1 MRKLARM
8 ISISLF
14 HFPKL
19 SAAVKDNIS
28 HDLAEILV
36 FSLKECLQKKNKKSR
51 LEELVHG
58 WSFVNVIVASY
69 CSGL

>member
-36 FSLKECLQKKNKKSR
+36 FSLKEYLQKKNKK
-51 LEELVHG
+51 
-58 WSFVNVIVASY
+58 NQD
-69 CSGL
+69 